1 MRTENSIDHNDM
13 PFPLDTINWDELA
26 GIGIRRDELEES
38 GELEALLQGEKTEI
52 LSLNL
57 ILFGIEINMD
67 ATLQLIPG
75 SDCPQLEILGIGQ
88 NGLRDHSRQAR

>member
-1 MRTENSIDHNDM
+1 MKTANNSNHNAM
-13 PFPLDTINWDELA
+13 PFPAETINWEELA
-26 GIGIRRDELEES
+26 GIGIRKDELEES
-38 GELEALLQGEKTEI
+38 GELEVLLQGEKTEV

-75 SDCPQLEILGIGQ
+75 ADCPQLEILGIEQ
-88 NGLRDHSRQAR
+88 NGLRSHSR